1 MAVWAADHERIA
13 GLLEAGGWVHSPRRE
28 EDGSTLYSRGE
39 VQLELAF
46 LARADDGEVYTPVR
60 GGRAEWA
67 PGAFEDDLA
76 NVGDVCARVISL
88 ASLVVEKSSPRD
100 DPVASEGPCRS
111 RDARG
116 HASAPAVLAC
126 AP

>member
-28 EDGSTLYSRGE
+28 EDGSTLYS
-39 VQLELAF
+39 
-46 LARADDGEVYTPVR
+46 R

-100 DPVASEGPCRS
+100 DPA
-111 RDARG
+111 
-116 HASAPAVLAC
+116 ASAKDRADLATL
-126 AP
+126 AATRQHPRS